1 MKGTIALDQ
10 LKRYPSVEKPWLQF
24 FSEEAKNAEVP
35 KETIYTSLCRRNK
48 GFESNYALNF
58 VDHRITF
65 GHLMEQANV
74 AAAAFEK
81 LGVKPGDVVACASI
95 TMPEMVYSMYGLN
108 KIGATILM
116 LDPRRSNE
124 EILDLLNSS
133 KARVLLVMDLFYDK
147 LKEAIEEAK
156 LDHLIIISPDAS
168 LTPFMRL
175 VKRFKVPTPKI
186 PEEGKTIHWKTFAAT
201 GSTSPDDSY
210 TAPYGENDCAAITM
224 TGGTTGL
231 PKGVMLSNL
240 GFSSVTT
247 AFENCGV
254 RYTREQSFLDIIPAF
269 ASYGIVASLHMP
281 LCLGVEVVTIPKFD
295 PEKVGHYIKKY
306 RPAHTLMVPAHYE
319 KLMYS
324 KEMRN
329 GFDLS
334 FFETAGSGGD
344 TMNAGTEA
352 KLNGFLKEHGSRF
365 PLSQGYGMSE
375 VSSAGSCYCNGNFRS
390 LSVGYPLLTNTISI
404 FKPETTEELS
414 YNEEGEICFTGPGN
428 MLGYLDN
435 PEETENVMKLH
446 PDGKVWIHSGDV
458 GYMDED
464 GFLYIKGRIK
474 RMITRADGHKVFP
487 VQLESIFGKHEDV
500 EACAVVGVK
509 DPDSVQGDVPILFV
523 KLIPGADREKAEKE
537 LKALYNKVEL
547 RAMPYDMVLL
557 DEMPRE
563 GMGKIAY
570 QQLSDMYVEMLEQA
584 EAV

>member
-1 MKGTIALDQ
+1 MEATRRL
-10 LKRYPSVEKPWLQF
+10 PSVEKPWMQF
-24 FSEEAKNAEVP
+24 FSEEAKKAVVP
-35 KETIYTSLCRRNK
+35 EETLYESLCRRNK
-48 GFESNYALNF
+48 GYESNIAINF
-58 VDHRITF
+58 MDNRITF
-65 GHLMEQANV
+65 GQLIERSNN

-81 LGVKPGDVVACASI
+81 LGVKTGDIVACASI
-95 TMPEMVYSMYGLN
+95 TLPEMVYSMYGLN
-108 KIGATILM
+108 KLGATILM
-116 LDPRRSNE
+116 LDPRRSEE
-124 EILDLLNSS
+124 EILSFLEKSGTRILL
-133 KARVLLVMDLFYDK
+133 LLDVFYDK
-147 LKEAIEEAK
+147 LKDALSTVD
-156 LDHLIIISPDAS
+156 LDHLIIISPDTS
-168 LTPFMRL
+168 LTPVMRL
-175 VKRFKVPTPKI
+175 VKRFKMPSPKI
-186 PEEGKTIHWKTFAAT
+186 PEEGNILHWKTFAAT

-210 TAPYGENDCAAITM
+210 TAAYGENDCAAVTM

-254 RYTREQSFLDIIPAF
+254 RYTRDQRFLDIIPAF

-281 LCLGVEVVTIPKFD
+281 LCLGVEVVAIPKFD
-295 PEKVGHYIKKY
+295 QEKVGHYIKKY

-324 KEMRN
+324 KEMKN

-404 FKPETTEELS
+404 FKPETTEELG

-428 MLGYLDN
+428 MLGYLND
-435 PEETENVMKLH
+435 PEETENVMRLH
-446 PDGKVWIHSGDV
+446 PDGNVWIHSGDV

-487 VQLESIFGKHEDV
+487 VQLESIFGKHKDV

-509 DPDSVQGDVPILFV
+509 DPDNVQGDVPILFV
-523 KLIPGADREKAEKE
+523 KLIPGADAEKAQKE
-537 LKALYNKVEL
+537 IRELYDKIEL
-547 RAMPYDMVLL
+547 RALPYDMVLL

-570 QQLSDMYVEMLEQA
+570 QRLSDMYVA
-584 EAV
+584 EKGRAVAV